1 MNLHSGQAPGR
12 TGFGCHGWQ
21 ERAWPI

>member
-12 TGFGCHGWQ
+12 TGFGCHGWL